1 MASLR
6 HGVTRAATALGLTVA
21 LTVACALTASAT
33 WNGEKRK
40 GAVRVNVRDKK
51 EMKQIAVEAA
61 TAKKAA
67 ARAQVHWE
75 YTSVVNCPG
84 NAPGSATGNDFCDAA
99 AAACEG
105 NTPAQGLG
113 PSVRIFRRLVGGDG
127 TPKGEWQD
135 RGITC
140 FPEQA
145 PNPARPAL
153 TMQMV
158 VAAFHDTVFTK
169 AQLSVQPKG
178 NVTLVTLPTY
188 FAVQWPASGFKP
200 GEVDRPDPA
209 RMAGFQVEIRPTLRS
224 VTYVYGDGTTSGPTT
239 SMGGP
244 YPTGDVTRS
253 YAKAGTFA
261 VRADVT
267 YGGQFRVGG
276 GAWVDIPAQV
286 VVRGSD
292 EPLEVR
298 TAEARL
304 VSN

>member
-1 MASLR
+1 MADLR
-6 HGVTRAATALGLTVA
+6 HGLVRSGAAILLTA
-21 LTVACALTASAT
+21 LTVGIASPAMAEWGGDAT
-33 WNGEKRK
+33 SGGLRLNF
-40 GAVRVNVRDKK
+40 RDKR
-51 EMKQIAVEAA
+51 EMRQIAVEAA
-61 TAKKAA
+61 VAKKAA
-67 ARAQVHWE
+67 AKSQAHWE

-84 NAPGSATGNDFCDAA
+84 NAPGSETGNDFCAQA

-127 TPKGEWQD
+127 TPTGQWQD

-158 VAAFHDTVFTK
+158 VAAFHDTDFTK

-224 VTYVYGDGTTSGPTT
+224 VTYVYGDGTTSGPTS